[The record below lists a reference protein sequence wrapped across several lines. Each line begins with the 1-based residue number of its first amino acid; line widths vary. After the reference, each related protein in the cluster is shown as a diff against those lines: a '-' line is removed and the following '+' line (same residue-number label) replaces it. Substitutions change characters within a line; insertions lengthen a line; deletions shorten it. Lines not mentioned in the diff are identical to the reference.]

1 MEKGIIKMGEHT
13 KKLFEDFILHQ
24 AVPEEIIQKYKDILP
39 EELIEIWKEYGF
51 GMTADGYLKVINPDE
66 YYDEL
71 NKVYSI
77 YDKNTMPVFITGM
90 ADIIAINDN
99 KYFLCVNVRH
109 QVCEIVGK
117 KFELTMKR
125 MKTED
130 FREVVLSWNPYKEAV
145 EKYGNLNYEECF
157 GYEPLLSL
165 GGNESV
171 ENMKKLNFRIHLD
184 IISQFQDVIS
194 F

>member
-1 MEKGIIKMGEHT
+1 
-13 KKLFEDFILHQ
+13 
-24 AVPEEIIQKYKDILP
+24 
-39 EELIEIWKEYGF
+39 
-51 GMTADGYLKVINPDE
+51 MTADGYLKVINPDE

-71 NKVYSI
+71 NKVFSS
-77 YDKNTMPVFITGM
+77 YDKNIVPVFVTGM
-90 ADIIAINDN
+90 ADIIAINNN
-99 KYFLCVNVRH
+99 KYFLYVNVRH
-109 QVCEIVGK
+109 QVCDIVGK

-125 MKTED
+125 MKTEIY
-130 FREVVLSWNPYKEAV
+130 RETVLFWTPYKEAV
-145 EKYGNLNYEECF
+145 EKYGSLKYEECF